1 MPFFTR
7 SRCSWLSL
15 RSIIGWLC
23 LCLALFVLPGCS
35 AVKVGYNQ
43 LPTLS
48 YWWLDSYVDFDS
60 TQTTQVRAQ
69 LATLL
74 AKHRQEELPGYAQ
87 TLAQLQVMVAAPISA
102 EQMCQVYTDL
112 QPRLQTLIDQL
123 EAPIAAL
130 APSFKA
136 KQLQELARQL
146 DKGSQKLRDEWF
158 DGTPSE
164 RREVR
169 VKRWV
174 DRTEMIYGSLNSAQ
188 VGVLRAGMETSIF
201 NPDLSLR
208 ESRRRQE
215 DLLRTLRLIQAGS
228 LSPAQ
233 SKTEVHGL
241 LQRSLNSPDQLYV
254 AYMDKMKLEYCQVL
268 AQLHNS
274 TSTAQ
279 KRHAVERLKDY
290 EVDLRALHLT
300 KP

>member
-23 LCLALFVLPGCS
+23 LGLALFVLPGCS

-87 TLAQLQVMVAAPISA
+87 TLAQLQLMAPTPISA
-102 EQMCQVYTDL
+102 EQMCQVYTDF
-112 QPRLQTLIDQL
+112 QPRLQFLLNQL
-123 EAPIAAL
+123 EQPIAAM
-130 APSFKA
+130 APSFTT

-146 DKGSQKLRDEWF
+146 DKSSQKWHDELF

-174 DRTEMIYGSLNSAQ
+174 DRTEMIYGRLSSAQ
-188 VGVLRAGMETSIF
+188 LAVLRASTEASIF

-215 DLLRTLRLIQAGS
+215 DLLRTLRLIQAGG

-233 SKTEVHGL
+233 NKTEVHGL
-241 LQRSLNSPDQLYV
+241 LQRSLNSPDPLYV

>member
-7 SRCSWLSL
+7 SSCSWLAV
-15 RSIIGWLC
+15 RSIIGWLS

-35 AVKVGYNQ
+35 AVKLGYNQ

-60 TQTTQVRAQ
+60 TQTPQVRAQ
-69 LATLL
+69 LTTLL
-74 AKHRQEELPGYAQ
+74 AKHRQEELPVYTQ
-87 TLAQLQVMVAAPISA
+87 TLAQLQVMAAGPVSA
-102 EQMCQVYTDL
+102 EQMCQVFTDF
-112 QPRLQTLIDQL
+112 QPRLQFLLDQL
-123 EAPIAAL
+123 ESPIAAM

-136 KQLQELARQL
+136 KQMQELARQL
-146 DKGSQKLRDEWF
+146 DKRSQKWHDEWF

-164 RREVR
+164 RRELR
-169 VKRWV
+169 VKQWV
-174 DRTEMIYGSLNSAQ
+174 DRTEMIYGRLHSAQ
-188 VGVLRAGMETSIF
+188 LAVLRASVEASIF
-201 NPDLSLR
+201 NPDLSWR
-208 ESRRRQE
+208 ESRRRHD

-233 SKTEVHGL
+233 SKAEVRGL
-241 LQRSLNSPDQLYV
+241 LERSLNSPDPLYA
-254 AYMDKMKLEYCQVL
+254 AYLDKIKQENCQAL

-290 EVDLRALHLT
+290 EVDLRTLHMT